1 MIVVR
6 EHPKIGWVLV
16 GAGIALA
23 VVGAI
28 VYTIYYSYLQSC
40 AVNRVPCANYS
51 TGRDNGLLIL
61 GTGVMILF
69 LGILMRLRRH
79 ALAFGRV
86 LLLAGIFLAIFGVVY
101 LANRFPIVS
110 CASDTIPENVRL
122 CVAMANIWFTVAG
135 VVMATVGAIF
145 ILKKPKGIRADNFS
159 ETSLPRE
166 VSCPAT

>member
-1 MIVVR
+1 VIVVR

-28 VYTIYYSYLQSC
+28 VYAIYYSYLQSC

-61 GTGVMILF
+61 GTGVVILF

-79 ALAFGRV
+79 ALAFGRA
-86 LLLAGIFLAIFGVVY
+86 LLLTGIFLAI
-101 LANRFPIVS
+101 LNL
-110 CASDTIPENVRL
+110 RL

-135 VVMATVGAIF
+135 VVMAAVGVIF
-145 ILKKPKGIRADNFS
+145 ILKKPRGIRADNFS
-159 ETSLPRE
+159 ETSLPRG
-166 VSCPAT
+166 VMSIHLTAPRRRARG